1 MWCRSHPSQWNSLTR
16 HYSSWTIE
24 LLKRQKDRIDAEK
37 LKEARDICGVVSNP
51 VWDFVEPKNY
61 IFPVLHVKIGLVNNV
76 LDKFYD
82 WVEDH
87 GEVASAEEKMCR
99 KRIIIL
105 DTELSKAVGK
115 LEAWKNLGGT
125 QWTRLHVNLSQVQNA
140 LKSRLIG
147 PNEGLLVEQQL
158 QQFQPMI
165 SSPLDIKKA
174 LESDVNEAEGF
185 FKFQKTVQGGPTKNK
200 INTPI
205 SVDLENILQN
215 QNISAAAYHG
225 GKLNGVD
232 CHEL

>member
-1 MWCRSHPSQWNSLTR
+1 
-16 HYSSWTIE
+16 
-24 LLKRQKDRIDAEK
+24 
-37 LKEARDICGVVSNP
+37 
-51 VWDFVEPKNY
+51 
-61 IFPVLHVKIGLVNNV
+61 
-76 LDKFYD
+76 
-82 WVEDH
+82 
-87 GEVASAEEKMCR
+87 
-99 KRIIIL
+99 
-105 DTELSKAVGK
+105 
-115 LEAWKNLGGT
+115 
-125 QWTRLHVNLSQVQNA
+125 
-140 LKSRLIG
+140 
-147 PNEGLLVEQQL
+147 
-158 QQFQPMI
+158 MI